1 MTDRE
6 LLKLSRVGL
15 LRILRDQEREIDAL
29 KGECQSWKS
38 KALERK
44 LQMRDAG
51 NLAQASVMVTHL
63 FEESR
68 AAFDRILESAQ
79 EAADLY
85 MENLRDMRPAVP
97 VVPETVPDVVE
108 SVTAAESVAPVSE
121 SIALVDAHD
130 VDLDP
135 VDDDTDEAESLPDDE
150 PMIDTRGLTDVARFF
165 QDVPGSDD
173 MTDEELDLS
182 LATSEALDEADELVD
197 AWEEGGDT

>member
-85 MENLRDMRPAVP
+85 MENLRDMRPVVP
-97 VVPETVPDVVE
+97 VVPETVPEVVE
-108 SVTAAESVAPVSE
+108 SMTAAESVAPVPE
-121 SIALVDAHD
+121 PIALENARD

-173 MTDEELDLS
+173 MTN
-182 LATSEALDEADELVD
+182 EALDDADELVD